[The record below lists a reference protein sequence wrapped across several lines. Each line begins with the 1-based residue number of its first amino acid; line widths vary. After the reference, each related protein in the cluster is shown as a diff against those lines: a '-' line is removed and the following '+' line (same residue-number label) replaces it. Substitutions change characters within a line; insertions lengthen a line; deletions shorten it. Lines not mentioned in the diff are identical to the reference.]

1 MRARIN
7 EAVKAAMKARD
18 KRRVG
23 TLRMVNAKIKDADIA
38 AGASG
43 KGPVSDAEVAEVL
56 AKMIRQRRESLS
68 IYQKSARKDLAEQ
81 EAAEIAIIEEF
92 LPSQMDD
99 AEMEAAVSEAVAEA
113 GASSAKDMG
122 KVMSA
127 LKAKYGG
134 RMDFAKASALVR
146 AKLTQ
151 S

>member
-81 EAAEIAIIEEF
+81 EAA
-92 LPSQMDD
+92 
-99 AEMEAAVSEAVAEA
+99 VSEAVAEA

-146 AKLTQ
+146 AKLKQ